1 MASSPRPGRAETVQA
16 LLRELQAGA
25 PPEERFRR
33 LYEIFAGPLSRFFAH
48 RGFQPEDC
56 VELTQETFLGIYT
69 GLGSFRGEAGFETWM
84 WKIAHNAY
92 RKRRRFWAT
101 EKRAAE
107 EVPLDDSDAAE
118 SPVAR
123 TLAGSGP
130 GPDQEALDH
139 ERSLLLKRAIER
151 LPAQMRKCL
160 ALRVYQDLKYREIA
174 VVLRLSVE
182 TVKAHLFQAR
192 QRLQAELGVYFHE
205 DLVRIEDR

>member
-1 MASSPRPGRAETVQA
+1 MASSSKPGRAEIVQA

-33 LYEIFAGPLSRFFAH
+33 LYEIFAGPLSRFFSN
-48 RGFQPEDC
+48 RGFAPEDC

-92 RKRRRFWAT
+92 RKRRRWWAT
-101 EKRAAE
+101 EKRAAD
-107 EVPLDDSDAAE
+107 EVPLDEVGEPEGA
-118 SPVAR
+118 VAR
-123 TLAGSGP
+123 ALAGSDP

-139 ERSLLLKRAIER
+139 ERSRLLRQAIDR

-205 DLVRIEDR
+205 DLVRIEDK